1 MICVSTWESAGAES
15 CVFAIET
22 TCIITLLSQ
31 AALEGYLGGASYIEC
46 GK

>member
-31 AALEGYLGGASYIEC
+31 TALECYLGGAGYIES

>member
-15 CVFAIET
+15 CVFAIDIT
-22 TCIITLLSQ
+22 TLLSQ
-31 AALEGYLGGASYIEC
+31 TALECYLGGAGYIES